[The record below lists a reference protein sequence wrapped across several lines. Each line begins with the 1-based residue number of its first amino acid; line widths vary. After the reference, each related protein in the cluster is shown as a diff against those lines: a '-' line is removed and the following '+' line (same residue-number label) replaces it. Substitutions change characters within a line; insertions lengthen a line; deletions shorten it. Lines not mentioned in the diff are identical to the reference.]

1 MAIQETRTLPAPF
14 IEGLGKDYAT
24 ELKARYQQPID
35 TKMFQP
41 GVAPQDVLQTQ
52 AASLAGTGLGGYEPY
67 ITQAG
72 AYSGPDAYQAFQS
85 PYQQQVIDK
94 TLEEY
99 DRQAQIQQ
107 QGIMDAATRMNALGA
122 GRTGVQLSEYQAGSD
137 RNRALINAQLL
148 QQGYGQAQQGA
159 QTAFGQQM
167 NLATTQPGLVGQQI
181 GTMGQVGAIQQA
193 QAQAQLDQQREANR
207 MAAYEPWERLQAY
220 GTGITGIMGGMPGQ
234 YQWSNVPNP
243 TPLQTALGIGATLG
257 GIYGNI
263 KAQAPTVQ
271 QYYGATQ

>member
-14 IEGLGKDYAT
+14 IQGLGQDYAK
-24 ELKARYQQPID
+24 ELKGRYQVPIR
-35 TKMFQP
+35 TEKFQP
-41 GVAPQDVLQTQ
+41 GVAPQHQLQKDAT
-52 AASLAGTGLGGYEPY
+52 SLAGTGLGGYADY
-67 ITQAG
+67 ITQAEQ
-72 AYSGPDAYQAFQS
+72 YSGPDAYQGFES
-85 PYQQQVIDK
+85 PYQQQVITK

-137 RNRALINAQLL
+137 RNRALMDYQMR
-148 QQGYGQAQQGA
+148 QQGFGQAQQAG

-167 NLATTQPGLVGQQI
+167 NLAQTQPALVGQQI
-181 GTMGQVGAIQQA
+181 GAMGQVGALQQA

-243 TPLQTALGIGATLG
+243 TPLQTALGIGATAG
-257 GIYGNI
+257 GIYGNVMGP
-263 KAQAPTVQ
+263 ARGMVYDRPS
-271 QYYGATQ
+271 

>member
-1 MAIQETRTLPAPF
+1 MAVQETRTLPAPF

-24 ELKARYQQPID
+24 ELKSRYQQPID

-41 GVAPQDVLQTQ
+41 GVAPQHQLQKD
-52 AASLAGTGLGGYEPY
+52 AASLAGTGLGGYEDY
-67 ITQAG
+67 ITQAE

-94 TLEEY
+94 TLAEY

-107 QGIMDAATRMNALGA
+107 QGIMDSATRMNALGA

-137 RNRALINAQLL
+137 RNRALMNAQML
-148 QQGYGQAQQGA
+148 QQGFGQAQQGA

-167 NLATTQPGLVGQQI
+167 NMAQVQPQLVGQQI
-181 GTMGQVGAIQQA
+181 GAMGQVGALQQA
-193 QAQAQLDQQREANR
+193 QSQAQLDQQREANR

-243 TPLQTALGIGATLG
+243 TPLQTALGIGATAG
-257 GIYGNI
+257 GIYGNVMGPMRGMEYN
-263 KAQAPTVQ
+263 Q
-271 QYYGATQ
+271 

>member
-24 ELKARYQQPID
+24 ELKSRYQQPID
-35 TKMFQP
+35 TQKFQP
-41 GVAPQDVLQTQ
+41 GVAPQHQLQTD
-52 AASLAGTGLGGYEPY
+52 AASLAGTGLGGYAPY
-67 ITQAG
+67 ISQAEQ
-72 AYSGPDAYQAFQS
+72 YSGPSAYQAFQS
-85 PYQQQVIDK
+85 PYQQDVITK

-99 DRQAQIQQ
+99 DRQSQIQQ

-137 RNRALINAQLL
+137 RNRALMNAQLL

-167 NLATTQPGLVGQQI
+167 NMAQVQPGLVGQQI
-181 GTMGQVGAIQQA
+181 GAMGQVGALQQA

-243 TPLQTALGIGATLG
+243 TPLQTALGIGATAG
-257 GIYGNI
+257 GIYGNVMG
-263 KAQAPTVQ
+263 PLRGMEYST
-271 QYYGATQ
+271 

>member
-1 MAIQETRTLPAPF
+1 MAVQETRTLPAPF
-14 IEGLGKDYAT
+14 IQGLGQDYAK
-24 ELKARYQQPID
+24 ELKSIYQTPIR
-35 TKMFQP
+35 TEKFQP
-41 GVAPQDVLQTQ
+41 GVAPQHQLQKD
-52 AASLAGTGLGGYEPY
+52 AASLAGTGLGGYAPY
-67 ITQAG
+67 IEQAG
-72 AYSGPDAYQAFQS
+72 AYSGPDAYEAFKS
-85 PYQQQVIDK
+85 PYQQEVIDK
-94 TLEEY
+94 TLAEY
-99 DRQAQIQQ
+99 DRQSQIQQ
-107 QGIMDAATRMNALGA
+107 QGIMDTATQIGALGA

-137 RNRALINAQLL
+137 RNRALMNAQML

-167 NLATTQPGLVGQQI
+167 NLAQTQPGLVGQQI
-181 GTMGQVGAIQQA
+181 GAMGQVGALQQA
-193 QAQAQLDQQREANR
+193 QDQAKLDQQREANR

-263 KAQAPTVQ
+263 KEQAPTIQ
-271 QYYGATQ
+271 QYLS

>member
-14 IEGLGKDYAT
+14 IQGLGQDYAK
-24 ELKARYQQPID
+24 ELKARYQVPIR
-35 TKMFQP
+35 TEKFQP
-41 GVAPQDVLQTQ
+41 GVAPQHALQTQ
-52 AASLAGTGLGGYEPY
+52 ATSLAGTGLGGYADY
-67 ITQAG
+67 ITQAEQ
-72 AYSGPDAYQAFQS
+72 YSGPDAYQGFES

-107 QGIMDAATRMNALGA
+107 QGIMDQATRMNALGA

-137 RNRALINAQLL
+137 RNRALLDYQMR
-148 QQGYGQAQQGA
+148 QQGFGQAQQGA

-167 NLATTQPGLVGQQI
+167 NMAQVQPQLVGQQI
-181 GTMGQVGAIQQA
+181 GAMGQVGALQQA
-193 QAQAQLDQQREANR
+193 QSQALLDQQREANR

-220 GTGITGIMGGMPGQ
+220 GTGITGIVGGMPGQ

-243 TPLQTALGIGATLG
+243 TPLQTALGIGATAG
-257 GIYGNI
+257 GIYGNVMGP
-263 KAQAPTVQ
+263 ARGMVYDRPA
-271 QYYGATQ
+271 

>member
-24 ELKARYQQPID
+24 ELKSRYQQPID
-35 TKMFQP
+35 TTKFQP
-41 GVAPQDVLQTQ
+41 GVAPQHALQTQ
-52 AASLAGTGLGGYEPY
+52 AASLAGTGLGGYAPY
-67 ITQAG
+67 IEQAG
-72 AYSGPDAYQAFQS
+72 AYSGPDAYEAFKS
-85 PYQQQVIDK
+85 PYQQEVIDK
-94 TLEEY
+94 TLAEY
-99 DRQAQIQQ
+99 DRQSQIQQ
-107 QGIMDAATRMNALGA
+107 QGIMDTATRMNALGA

-137 RNRALINAQLL
+137 RNRALLDYQMR
-148 QQGYGQAQQGA
+148 QQGFGQAQQAAG
-159 QTAFGQQM
+159 QAFGQQM
-167 NLATTQPGLVGQQI
+167 NLAQVQPGLVGQQI

-193 QAQAQLDQQREANR
+193 QEQAKLDQQREANR
-207 MAAYEPWERLQAY
+207 MAEYEPWERLQAY

-263 KAQAPTVQ
+263 KEQAPTIQ
-271 QYYGATQ
+271 QYLS

>member
-14 IEGLGKDYAT
+14 IEGLGQDYAK
-24 ELKARYQQPID
+24 ELKARYQTRVPVES
-35 TKMFQP
+35 FQP
-41 GVAPQDVLQTQ
+41 GVAPQDILQTQ
-52 AASLAGTGLGGYEPY
+52 AASLAGTGLGGYAPY
-67 ITQAG
+67 ISQAEQ
-72 AYSGPDAYQAFQS
+72 YSGPSAYQAFES
-85 PYQQQVIDK
+85 PYQQDVITK

-107 QGIMDAATRMNALGA
+107 QGIMDQATRMNALGA

-137 RNRALINAQLL
+137 RNRALINAQML
-148 QQGYGQAQQGA
+148 QQGFGQAQQGA

-167 NLATTQPGLVGQQI
+167 NLAQVQPGLVGQQI

-193 QAQAQLDQQREANR
+193 QDQAKLDQQREANR

-234 YQWSNVPNP
+234 YQWSNVANP

-263 KAQAPTVQ
+263 KEAAPTIQ
-271 QYYGATQ
+271 QYIN

>member
-24 ELKARYQQPID
+24 ELKSRYQQPID

-41 GVAPQDVLQTQ
+41 AVAPQHQLQTD
-52 AASLAGTGLGGYEPY
+52 AASLAGTGLGGYAPY
-67 ITQAG
+67 IEQAG
-72 AYSGPDAYQAFQS
+72 AYSGPDAYEAFKS
-85 PYQQQVIDK
+85 PYQQEVIDK
-94 TLEEY
+94 TLAEY
-99 DRQAQIQQ
+99 DRQSQIQQ
-107 QGIMDAATRMNALGA
+107 QGIMDSATRMNALGA

-137 RNRALINAQLL
+137 RNRALMNAQML

-167 NLATTQPGLVGQQI
+167 NMAQVQPQLVGQQI
-181 GTMGQVGAIQQA
+181 GAMGQVGALQQA
-193 QAQAQLDQQREANR
+193 QSQALLDQQREANR

-243 TPLQTALGIGATLG
+243 TPLQTALGIGATAG
-257 GIYGNI
+257 GIYGNVMGPMRGMEY
-263 KAQAPTVQ
+263 ARQT
-271 QYYGATQ
+271 

>member
-24 ELKARYQQPID
+24 ELKSRYQAPID

-41 GVAPQDVLQTQ
+41 AVAPQHQLQTD
-52 AASLAGTGLGGYEPY
+52 AATL
-67 ITQAG
+67 AG

-99 DRQAQIQQ
+99 DRQSQIQQ

-137 RNRALINAQLL
+137 RNRALINAQML

-167 NLATTQPGLVGQQI
+167 NMAQVQPQLVGQQI
-181 GTMGQVGAIQQA
+181 GAMG
-193 QAQAQLDQQREANR
+193 
-207 MAAYEPWERLQAY
+207 
-220 GTGITGIMGGMPGQ
+220 
-234 YQWSNVPNP
+234 
-243 TPLQTALGIGATLG
+243 
-257 GIYGNI
+257 
-263 KAQAPTVQ
+263 
-271 QYYGATQ
+271 